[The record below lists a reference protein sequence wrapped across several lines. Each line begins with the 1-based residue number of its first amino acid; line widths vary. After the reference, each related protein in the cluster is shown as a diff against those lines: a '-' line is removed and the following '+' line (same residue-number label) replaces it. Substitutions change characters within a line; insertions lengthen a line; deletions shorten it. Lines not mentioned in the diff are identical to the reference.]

1 MKILLTGSE
10 GFIGK
15 NLQSFL
21 KDEHQLICLD
31 KKTGNDLI
39 NCDLDYDVDLV
50 IHLAGLS
57 GVRQSLDNPVDYWI
71 NNVVASHRIF
81 KQFKDKKI
89 LYASSSTAREPFRN
103 PYAMS
108 KFYMEQI
115 APATSLGMRFTTVY
129 GPGAREGM
137 LIPKLIKND
146 VSYINVDHHRDFIHV
161 EDLMSAIKL
170 LMVNKIKKRKV
181 IEIGTGDSINLLD
194 LLDKLNINVE
204 DKRMGTMF
212 ERKNNQASIQ
222 VLKDLGWSTKTN
234 LIEYIKKERGNYGN
248 F

>member
-57 GVRQSLDNPVDYWI
+57 GVRQSLDNPVDYWT
-71 NNVVASHRIF
+71 NNVIGSYRIF
-81 KQFKDKKI
+81 EKFKDKKI
-89 LYASSSTAREPFRN
+89 LYASSSTANEPWRN

-115 APATSLGMRFTTVY
+115 APENSLGMRFTTVY
-129 GPGAREGM
+129 GPGGRENM

-146 VSYINVDHHRDFIHV
+146 VSYINVDHFRDFIHV
-161 EDLMSAIKL
+161 EDLMSAIKIL
-170 LMVNKIKKRKV
+170 IKNDVSNKV
-181 IEIGTGDSINLLD
+181 IEIGTGSSINLLD
-194 LLDKLNINVE
+194 LLDKLNMTIE

-212 ERKNNQASIQ
+212 ERKNNKASIQ
-222 VLKDLGWSTKTN
+222 VLKDLGWFAKTD
-234 LIEYIKKERGNYGN
+234 LIEYIKNERGNYGN
-248 F
+248 I